1 VLNVSDEMLLNEI
14 FCVFVETELSKLRQ
28 ENRKSM
34 LVSVIIL
41 TAAVAAYF
49 TFSSQ

>member
-1 VLNVSDEMLLNEI
+1 MFLAAEMLISDI

-34 LVSVIIL
+34 LVALIIL

-49 TFSSQ
+49 AFSSQ